1 VEIGEV
7 DPFDDDQVAAWHAV
21 YERSQSHD
29 RAFPSPWRLPEAEAA
44 LRDPGRRRRI
54 VALSGRVDGAV
65 VCSGA
70 IRMPQLDNLAS
81 AALAVDTEPALR
93 RRGYGAAMLAHLEQ
107 CAVAEGRTLLDTET
121 FYPGDAPADGA
132 GHDNADFLTHRGY
145 VFGLGDVHRRLE
157 LPAEPALLDRLAGE
171 AAPHHAAYQ
180 VRTWR
185 GRVPD
190 ELVES
195 FATINASLMT
205 EAPAGEVEREPEVAD
220 VAVLRE
226 EEALREQQGRVPYVA
241 VAVDRDGTVVA
252 FTTVMTTVH
261 EPGRGYQWGTV
272 VDRAH
277 RGHRLGIAV
286 KVANLRALQQH
297 DPPVRELFTYNAEVN
312 THMVAINEALGFV
325 AVERLG
331 EFQKRI

>member
-1 VEIGEV
+1 
-7 DPFDDDQVAAWHAV
+7 
-21 YERSQSHD
+21 
-29 RAFPSPWRLPEAEAA
+29 
-44 LRDPGRRRRI
+44 
-54 VALSGRVDGAV
+54 VDGAV
-65 VCSGA
+65 VCTGA

-107 CAVAEGRTLLDTET
+107 VAVAAGRRLLDTET

-157 LPAEPALLDRLAGE
+157 LPVAPALLDQLAGE
-171 AAPHHAAYQ
+171 AAPHHAAYRI
-180 VRTWR
+180 RTWH

-195 FATINASLMT
+195 FTTINASLMT

-241 VAVDRDGTVVA
+241 VAVDRAGTVVA

-312 THMVAINEALGFV
+312 AHMVAINDAVGFV
-325 AVERLG
+325 PVERLG
-331 EFQKRI
+331 EFQKRL

>member
-1 VEIGEV
+1 VEISEV
-7 DPFDDDQVAAWHAV
+7 DPFDDGQVAAWHAV

-44 LRDPGRRRRI
+44 LRDPGRRRRL
-54 VALSGRVDGAV
+54 VAFSGTVDGAV
-65 VCSGA
+65 VCTGA

-107 CAVAEGRTLLDTET
+107 VAVAAGRRLLDTET

-157 LPAEPALLDRLAGE
+157 LPVAPALLDRLAGE

-195 FATINASLMT
+195 FATIYASLMT

>member
-1 VEIGEV
+1 
-7 DPFDDDQVAAWHAV
+7 
-21 YERSQSHD
+21 
-29 RAFPSPWRLPEAEAA
+29 
-44 LRDPGRRRRI
+44 
-54 VALSGRVDGAV
+54 VDGAV

-70 IRMPQLDNLAS
+70 IRLPQLDNLAS

-107 CAVAEGRTLLDTET
+107 CAVAEGRTLLDAET

-132 GHDNADFLTHRGY
+132 GYDNADFLTHRGY

>member
-1 VEIGEV
+1 
-7 DPFDDDQVAAWHAV
+7 
-21 YERSQSHD
+21 
-29 RAFPSPWRLPEAEAA
+29 
-44 LRDPGRRRRI
+44 
-54 VALSGRVDGAV
+54 
-65 VCSGA
+65 
-70 IRMPQLDNLAS
+70 
-81 AALAVDTEPALR
+81 
-93 RRGYGAAMLAHLEQ
+93 MLAHLER

-157 LPAEPALLDRLAGE
+157 LPADPRCSTGWPAR
-171 AAPHHAAYQ
+171 PR
-180 VRTWR
+180 RTMRRTRSARWR

-205 EAPAGEVEREPEVAD
+205 EAPTGEVEREPEVAD

-277 RGHRLGIAV
+277 RGHRLGHRGQGGQPARAAAARPARARAV
-286 KVANLRALQQH
+286 HLQRGGQRAHGRRSTRPLGLR
-297 DPPVRELFTYNAEVN
+297 P
-312 THMVAINEALGFV
+312 
-325 AVERLG
+325 VERLG

>member
-1 VEIGEV
+1 M
-7 DPFDDDQVAAWHAV
+7 
-21 YERSQSHD
+21 
-29 RAFPSPWRLPEAEAA
+29 EAG
-44 LRDPGRRRRI
+44 LRDPGRRRRF
-54 VALSGRVDGAV
+54 VAFSGTVDGAV

-70 IRMPQLDNLAS
+70 LWLPQLDNLAS

-93 RRGYGAAMLAHLEQ
+93 RRGYGAAMLAFLEQ
-107 CAVAEGRTLLDTET
+107 RAVAEGRTLLNTET
-121 FYPGDAPADGA
+121 FYPGDAPTDGA

-157 LPAEPALLDRLAGE
+157 LPADPALLDRLADE
-171 AAPHHAAYQ
+171 AAPHHAAYEM
-180 VRTWR
+180 RTWR

-241 VAVDRDGTVVA
+241 VAVDRAGTVVG
-252 FTTVMTTVH
+252 VNDRDDH
-261 EPGRGYQWGTV
+261 GSEPGAATSGAPV